1 MKRPSSPARG
11 VVFPGLLALAALV
24 LVPAAPAAAASL
36 DSCEGQVAAQP
47 FMPWADPA
55 HYVLVPNG
63 TLEGGSGWDLRGGAA
78 RDAGNETF
86 HVHNPRDHRSLTLPA
101 GSSATTGSMCVG
113 LEHPTLR
120 LFATNRGAPWSSLL
134 VEVLFEDA
142 SGDKRALPIG
152 SHLAASPWQP
162 TAPLAVVANLSAT
175 LPGEHTE
182 VAFRFTPQGAGAW
195 SIDDVYVDP
204 FRHG

>member
-1 MKRPSSPARG
+1 MKRPSSPARD
-11 VVFPGLLALAALV
+11 VVMGLLAIAALV
-24 LVPAAPAAAASL
+24 LVPAASAAAATL
-36 DSCEGQVAAQP
+36 DSCEGQVAERP

-63 TLEGGSGWDLRGGAA
+63 TLEKGSGWDLRGGAA
-78 RDAGNETF
+78 RSAGNETF
-86 HVHNPRDHRSLTLPA
+86 HVHDAGDDSSLALPA
-101 GSSATTGSMCVG
+101 GSSATTGAMCVG
-113 LEHPTLR
+113 IEHPTLR

-142 SGDKRALPIG
+142 TGREHALPIG
-152 SHLAASPWQP
+152 AHLGASAWQP
-162 TAPLAVVANLSAT
+162 TAPLAVVANLFAT
-175 LPGEHTE
+175 LPGEHVE